1 MTLKTFTAFIFLTT
15 MATADVGPFE
25 REKTD
30 KRTVKSFDGSATLT
44 VSLERFDR
52 KQLRRIDKGEGKEPE
67 VWLGDRQLPSDLLWR
82 TPTMIKSF
90 SLVIDGKNINVP
102 ERFWNDLP
110 GMYLEKVIINKKIKT
125 EEDKLELWYFSI
137 RQCAG
142 PSITRS
148 ANGGTVLISWKRPEE

>member
-1 MTLKTFTAFIFLTT
+1 MHFKILITLLCLGTLAH
-15 MATADVGPFE
+15 ADVGPFE

-30 KRTVKSFDGSATLT
+30 KRTVKSFDGSTTLT

-52 KQLRRIDKGEGKEPE
+52 KQLRRVDKGRNKEPE
-67 VWLGDRQLPSDLLWR
+67 VWAGKRQLPSDLLWR

-90 SLVIDGKNINVP
+90 SLTIDGKKIHVP

-110 GMYLEKVIINKKIKT
+110 GMYLEKVVINKKIKT
-125 EEDKLELWYFSI
+125 EEDKIELWYFSTQ
-137 RQCAG
+137 QCAG

-148 ANGGTVLISWKRPEE
+148 ANGGTVLISWARPEE